1 MLYNPEL
8 LHSLIL
14 RLNTRRPIVAYQST

>member
-1 MLYNPEL
+1 MHLS

-14 RLNTRRPIVAYQST
+14 REV